1 MTIAYLVTAY
11 DQPEHLG
18 RLVHQ
23 IKSPQSKV
31 YIHVDKNVSIT
42 PFLQAVGADDGVA
55 FLSNRIAVNWMG
67 FSQVESILRLLRAAA
82 AEKFDYC
89 VLLSGSDYPIKNNEY
104 IENFFQNSAT
114 EHINFWR
121 LDDRPS
127 WKHKVEYFY
136 PIDMVSIYG
145 YSKNCEP
152 LFWKRYFW
160 GRFFKYQRLM
170 PKRAYFS
177 DKRPFGGSDWWSL
190 SYDCV
195 RFILR
200 YVDEHPEYVR
210 FYRYT
215 HCPSEMFFHS
225 IILNSIWR
233 TRVQNYDEYVSWSRS
248 TSMEEKRQEKSML
261 VEDTFN
267 LRYIDWSGQATGN
280 REAPA
285 TLDERDLEELKNSAD
300 LFARKFHPVRS
311 SGLLDRI
318 DEELLGPNAALK
330 AQ

>member
-18 RLVHQ
+18 RLVRQ
-23 IKSPQSKV
+23 IKTPESKV
-31 YIHVDKNVSIT
+31 HIHVDKNVSNT
-42 PFLQAVGADDGVA
+42 PFLGAAGSDDGVQ
-55 FLSNRIAVNWMG
+55 FLSNRVAVNWMG
-67 FSQVESILRLLRAAA
+67 FSQVESILRLLRAAV

-89 VLLSGSDYPIKNNEY
+89 VLLSGSDYPIKNNEH
-104 IENFFQNSAT
+104 IENFFQNSTT

-136 PIDMVSIYG
+136 PIDWVSIYG

-170 PKRAYFS
+170 PKRAYFPGMS
-177 DKRPFGGSDWWSL
+177 PFGGSDWWSL

-195 RFILR
+195 RFILQ
-200 YVDEHPEYVR
+200 YVDDHPEYVR
-210 FYRYT
+210 FYRHT
-215 HCPSEMFFHS
+215 HCPSEMFFQS
-225 IILNSIWR
+225 IILNSTWR
-233 TRVQNYDEYVSWSRS
+233 TRVQNYDQYVSWSAS
-248 TSMEEKRQEKSML
+248 TAMEAKQMENSML

-267 LRYIDWSGQATGN
+267 LRYIDWSGHATGK

-285 TLDERDLEELKNSAD
+285 ILNERDLEKLTSSAD
-300 LFARKFHPVRS
+300 LFARKFHPVHS
-311 SGLLDRI
+311 SALLDRI
-318 DEELLGPNAALK
+318 DQELLSLNATTW